1 MERYQWSKLNKQQVG
16 AYVEYFVK
24 MEFTMHGFQVYN
36 TEVDDRGVD
45 FVARHERGPFIEV
58 QVKSVRTA
66 NYIYMPK
73 AHFHLSKERYLA
85 LGLLKELQAPALYL
99 IPSTVWLEPNGYFMS
114 RDYAG
119 LKSNPEWGLSLS
131 KKNLP
136 ALKEFEFGASVDR
149 LLHSGL

>member
-1 MERYQWSKLNKQQVG
+1 MERYKWSKLNKQQVG

-66 NYIYMPK
+66 EYVYMPK
-73 AHFHLSKERYLA
+73 SHFHLSKERYLA
-85 LGLLKELQAPALYL
+85 LGILKELKAPVLYL
-99 IPSTVWLEPNGYFMS
+99 IPSTVWLEPNACFMS
-114 RDYAG
+114 RDYVG
-119 LKSNPEWGLSLS
+119 LKSKPEWGLGLN
-131 KKNLP
+131 KKQLP
-136 ALKEFEFGASVDR
+136 VLQEFEFGASLDR
-149 LLHSGL
+149 LVNAEL